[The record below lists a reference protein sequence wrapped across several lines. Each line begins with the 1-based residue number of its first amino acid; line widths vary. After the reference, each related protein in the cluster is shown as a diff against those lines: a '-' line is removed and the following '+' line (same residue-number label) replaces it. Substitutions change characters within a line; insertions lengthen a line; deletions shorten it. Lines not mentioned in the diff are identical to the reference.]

1 MKLFLTAIIAL
12 FSVNLNAQTMNNP
25 SDVVIKLF
33 VSTDNRDWE
42 AVENTFNSTVLLDYS
57 SMTGNPATQ
66 LSPEQIIDSWKTIL
80 PGFEST
86 HHQLGNFQSQ
96 TNGAKANV
104 TCYGTATHFLT
115 DDDGNTWTVVGTYD
129 FALNQNPSGSWKI
142 SSMKFNFKYQD
153 GNSKLAEKAINN
165 LK

>member
-1 MKLFLTAIIAL
+1 MKLFLVAIVAL
-12 FSVNLNAQTMNNP
+12 LNLNLTAQNMNNP
-25 SDVVIKLF
+25 NDVVIKLF

-42 AVENTFNSTVLLDYS
+42 VVENTFNSTVLLDYS
-57 SMTGNPATQ
+57 SMTRNPATE
-66 LSPEQIIDSWKTIL
+66 LSPEQITDSWKSIL

-96 TNGAKANV
+96 INGTKAKV

-115 DDDGNTWTVVGTYD
+115 DDGGNTWTVVGTYD
-129 FALNQNPSGSWKI
+129 FILNQDPEGSWKI

-153 GNSKLAEKAINN
+153 GNTLLPEKAINN